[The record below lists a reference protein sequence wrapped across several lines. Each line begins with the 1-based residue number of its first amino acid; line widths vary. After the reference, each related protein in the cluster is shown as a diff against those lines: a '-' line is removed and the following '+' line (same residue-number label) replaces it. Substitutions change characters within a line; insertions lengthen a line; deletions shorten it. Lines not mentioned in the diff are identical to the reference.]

1 AADLAP
7 SRYVAAQGTVLGRRG
22 RVHVEAVGDDLWIGG
37 DCGTCIT
44 GEIVL

>member
-1 AADLAP
+1 WDAA
-7 SRYVAAQGTVLGRRG
+7 G